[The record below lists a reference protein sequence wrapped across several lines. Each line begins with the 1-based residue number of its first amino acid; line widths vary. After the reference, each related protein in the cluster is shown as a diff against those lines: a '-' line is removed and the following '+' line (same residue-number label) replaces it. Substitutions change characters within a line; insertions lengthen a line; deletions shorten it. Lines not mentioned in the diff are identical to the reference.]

1 MLYLLGV
8 PGDLISFR
16 AGILILGILTT
27 LSSALVITMK
37 ELE

>member
-8 PGDLISFR
+8 SGDLISFR
-16 AGILILGILTT
+16 AGILTT
-27 LSSALVITMK
+27 LSSALVITTK